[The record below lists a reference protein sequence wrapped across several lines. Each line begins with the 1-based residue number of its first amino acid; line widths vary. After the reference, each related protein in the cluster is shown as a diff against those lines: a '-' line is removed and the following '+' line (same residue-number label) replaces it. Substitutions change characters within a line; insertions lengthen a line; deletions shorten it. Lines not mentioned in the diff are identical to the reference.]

1 MTALMDAVRRND
13 EDAVAQLI
21 AQGANVD
28 DVDSGGNAP
37 VVMAAYLGYAPILR
51 RLLEAGAS
59 VAALD
64 PDMKATALHAAAYAG
79 HASTARLLIDYG
91 IDIDRQGPVNGYTAL
106 HDAIWQNNIDVARLL
121 IDAGANLTL
130 KSRQGETPLT
140 FARAKRR
147 PEIAALI
154 EGRQASS

>member
-13 EDAVAQLI
+13 EAAVAQLI

-28 DVDSGGNAP
+28 EVDSGGNAP
-37 VVMAAYLGYAPILR
+37 VVMAAYLGYAAILR

-91 IDIDRQGPVNGYTAL
+91 IDMDRQGPVNGYTAL

-130 KSRQGETPLT
+130 KSRQGETPLM
-140 FARAKRR
+140 FAQAKRR
-147 PEIAALI
+147 AEIITLI
-154 EGRQASS
+154 ERRQASS